1 MRKEY
6 EKILGSETR
15 VLAIE
20 TRDRLGLTQREMGI
34 RLQMGENSYCSIEA
48 GRTACGALTA
58 TLLLSMQEDPKQFLD
73 RVTDKFAKC
82 YEEEMKV
89 L

>member
-6 EKILGSETR
+6 QKILGNETR
-15 VLAIE
+15 FLAIE
-20 TRDRLGLTQREMGI
+20 TRERLGLTQREMGN
-34 RLQMGENSYCSIEA
+34 RLQMGENSYCAIEA
-48 GRTACGALTA
+48 GRTACGALTEA
-58 TLLLSMQEDPKQFLD
+58 LLLSMQEDPKQFLD
-73 RVTDKFAKC
+73 RVTDKFAKY